1 MVQVYA
7 DLPQIVFTEA
17 GHPPEAA
24 EILKGSEQA
33 QGKHPKENNIIWFF
47 SAVSLFCFPSY

>member
-33 QGKHPKENNIIWFF
+33 QGKHPKEKSIIWLF